1 MGITTQ
7 KKKKGQKMKKI
18 FNNSK
23 RGISAILTLCI
34 LLGIAGTCLNVTAM
48 AEENT
53 EETAVATEEIT
64 TVVVEESTIFTEKPI
79 VATEETTPELMP
91 MMARG
96 CNSVPQSAYSMY
108 SYITNGYDP
117 SIYTYHEY
125 ANTSAPYL
133 PRTTTY
139 VTYYMAGLARL
150 VIGADGSAYYTPNH
164 YGSWIKMY

>member
-1 MGITTQ
+1 
-7 KKKKGQKMKKI
+7 MKNI
-18 FNNSK
+18 FKNIK
-23 RGISAILTLCI
+23 RGIVAILTLCI
-34 LLGIAGTCLNVTAM
+34 LLGIVGTCVY
-48 AEENT
+48 
-53 EETAVATEEIT
+53 ATSML
-64 TVVVEESTIFTEKPI
+64 EEST
-79 VATEETTPELMP
+79 VVTEETTPELMP

-96 CNSVPQSAYSMY
+96 CSSVPQSAYSMY

>member
-1 MGITTQ
+1 MENIF
-7 KKKKGQKMKKI
+7 KI
-18 FNNSK
+18 SK
-23 RGISAILTLCI
+23 RGIIAILTLCM
-34 LLGIAGTCLNVTAM
+34 LLSISGTGLNVTAM
-48 AEENT
+48 AAET
-53 EETAVATEEIT
+53 TATVEETAVATEEIT
-64 TVVVEESTIFTEKPI
+64 TVVVEESTISTEEPT

-96 CNSVPQSAYSMY
+96 CSSVPQSAYSMY